1 MTSRAKPTRSRTWD
15 DRERRNMLLNI
26 GFGLTIVA
34 ALLLLVV
41 AWGVSWYGD
50 HLAPAG
56 SVNGQT
62 ITKDAW
68 AKQVAI
74 NEFRADYQLRRIRTQ
89 LASGQ
94 MGASDAETRQA
105 IIQQRLGQID
115 AISLEQL
122 IDGTIQAELA
132 TKQGVTIAPADIDA
146 RFTEEATTSEL
157 RHAWMIA
164 VKPELEEGKSVPTDA
179 AVAAAKAKADQAL
192 ADLRAGKD
200 WDTIAKSVSTDATKD
215 KAGDLG
221 FLDENTQLD
230 AAFVEALMGVA
241 KDTPTEVIEG
251 ADDVFRVGRVTEI
264 VAPVED
270 ATLGQQV
277 TDAGISMDDFRAA
290 LGRDVT
296 RTKLS
301 DAVLAQY
308 LAPAPQRQV
317 SQILLS
323 ADIDPSS
330 GAPTGK
336 EALPG
341 AVKIRHILYSPAGDA
356 AAAASL
362 APDDP
367 AWKAAEEKANAT
379 YQKLQANPAQFAEI
393 AKSDSDDGGSASRG
407 GTYWFSKDDGLL
419 QPFADAIFKDGLQPG
434 QLLTPVKTTAGW
446 HVIQILHFAPD
457 TDWIETLRT
466 RIDAGTLSFADA
478 ARDNSDGAGADQGG
492 DIGWVGKGQLD
503 ETREA
508 AIFAAPLGKV
518 SEVLTVADVGTYLF
532 LVSKEETREPDAEQ
546 RATLE
551 NSAFPTWYSKQKAEF
566 DIQRDDV
573 ISGVTS

>member
-1 MTSRAKPTRSRTWD
+1 MTSRAKPTRSHTWD

-34 ALLLLVV
+34 ALLLLLV

-50 HLAPAG
+50 HLAPAA

-68 AKQVAI
+68 NKQVAI

-89 LASGQ
+89 LAAAQIS
-94 MGASDAETRQA
+94 ASDAETRQA
-105 IIQQRLGQID
+105 IIQQRLGQVD
-115 AISLEQL
+115 SLSLEQL

-132 TKQGVTIAPADIDA
+132 AKQGVTVTPADVDA
-146 RFTEEATTSEL
+146 RFTEEATTPEL
-157 RHAWMIA
+157 RHAWVIA
-164 VKPELEEGKSVPTDA
+164 VKPALEEGKSVPTDA
-179 AVAAAKAKADQAL
+179 AVAAARATAEKAV
-192 ADLRAGKD
+192 ADLKAGGD

-221 FLDENTQLD
+221 FIDESSQLD
-230 AAFVEALMGVA
+230 PAFLEALMAVA
-241 KDTPTEVIEG
+241 KDAPTEVVEG
-251 ADDVFRVGRVTEI
+251 SDDIFRVGRVTEI

-270 ATLGQQV
+270 ATLATQV

-290 LGRDVT
+290 LQRDVT

-308 LAPAPQRQV
+308 LAPAPQREV
-317 SQILLS
+317 SEIFLQYG
-323 ADIDPSS
+323 SS
-330 GAPTGK
+330 EAGEGAIK
-336 EALPG
+336 
-341 AVKIRHILYSPAGDA
+341 VRHILYSPNDDPSTAGQVVET
-356 AAAASL
+356 
-362 APDDP
+362 DP
-367 AWKAAEEKANAT
+367 AWAKAKEEADATFAKLKADPALFDSIARAE
-379 YQKLQANPAQFAEI
+379 
-393 AKSDSDDGGSASRG
+393 SDEGSAVTTG
-407 GTYWFSKDDGLL
+407 GKLPWFSTEDAID
-419 QPFADAIFKDGLQPG
+419 PAFALAIFKGGYQPW
-434 QLLTPVKTTAGW
+434 QLLDPVKSAFGW
-446 HVIQILHFAPD
+446 HVIQVMRYP
-457 TDWIETLRT
+457 TDAEWATKLKT
-466 RIDAGTLSFADA
+466 DIDAGTLPFADA
-478 ARDNSDGAGADQGG
+478 ARDNSDKAEAEQGG

-508 AIFAAPLGKV
+508 AIFAAPIGKV
-518 SEVLTVADVGTYLF
+518 SDPLTVPEEGIYLF

-551 NSAFPTWYSKQKAEF
+551 TSAFPVWYSTQKAEF
-566 DIQRDDV
+566 DITRDET